1 MHNSRIPK
9 SFSTATATATGT
21 SVTAS
26 GVSPPE
32 SPTGQRQQVSFIG
45 LSATVH
51 TPVSTLIPTTHHQQ
65 DELRLLSAMS
75 VPDISASQ
83 VDPFETLATHRTVT
97 FDDNDQEQFDDFSP
111 LIDELLQPVEGSE
124 SKEGDEPEFSVIV
137 LPTTEDGEGIRIR
150 TMTSIPKHQITP
162 SINDHFRRT
171 LSGTVPEALL
181 AAIVEDPRY
190 LSGAHLVDKE
200 PNPTDEWI
208 MWTGDKTRPFKC
220 GDEGCDKHYL
230 TKKNSQLHLSTHTG
244 DSHTRCYLGECLGKT
259 KFRTSQKLLR
269 HIHINHT
276 FERPYKCELC
286 GKRCRRSDHLKAHK
300 KRVHITENEQKSPKR
315 KKK

>member
-1 MHNSRIPK
+1 MHSSRLPK
-9 SFSTATATATGT
+9 SFSTTIATATGT
-21 SVTAS
+21 SVTVS

-32 SPTGQRQQVSFIG
+32 LPTGQRQQCSFIG

-51 TPVSTLIPTTHHQQ
+51 TPASTLIPTTHHQQ
-65 DELRLLSAMS
+65 DELRLLSAMN

-97 FDDNDQEQFDDFSP
+97 FDHNDQERFDDFSS
-111 LIDELLQPVEGSE
+111 LIDEPLQPVEGSE
-124 SKEGDEPEFSVIV
+124 SKKGDEYEFSIIV
-137 LPTTEDGEGIRIR
+137 LPTTEDDEGIRIR
-150 TMTSIPKHQITP
+150 TMTSIPKHKITP

-181 AAIVEDPRY
+181 AAIVEDPHY
-190 LSGAHLVDKE
+190 LSDAHLVDKE

-208 MWTGDKTRPFKC
+208 MWTGDKIKPFKC

-230 TKKNSQLHLSTHTG
+230 TKKNSQLHLNTHTG

-269 HIHINHT
+269 HIHTNHT

-286 GKRCRRSDHLKAHK
+286 SKRFRRSDHLKAHTT
-300 KRVHITENEQKSPKR
+300 RVHTTENEQKSPKR
-315 KKK
+315 EKK